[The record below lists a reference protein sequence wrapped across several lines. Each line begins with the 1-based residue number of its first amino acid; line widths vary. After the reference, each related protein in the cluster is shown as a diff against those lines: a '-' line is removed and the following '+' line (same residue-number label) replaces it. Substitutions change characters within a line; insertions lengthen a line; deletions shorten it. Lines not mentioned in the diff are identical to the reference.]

1 VGKVSIVHWAQSFK
15 EKIMKLKTGITVAIA
30 TFLMGYHL
38 VAAAA
43 VESKFKLAVV
53 KDAPGASELKAGDV
67 STSLYFAQKSSKSDP
82 YEQAMTLCVAKLTLG
97 ALDDAKSACTE
108 AVNFDYSISSN
119 DRKKAQLKA
128 FAYNNRAI
136 VHYMASDVNAAMA
149 DFNQAIKLADE
160 SSIKANFN
168 RFIYEVATSAMMK

>member
-1 VGKVSIVHWAQSFK
+1 MK
-15 EKIMKLKTGITVAIA
+15 KLKTGITVAIA

-38 VAAAA
+38 VAAAS

-67 STSLYFAQKSSKSDP
+67 KTSLNFAQKSGISDP

-97 ALDDAKSACTE
+97 ALDDAKAACTE
-108 AVNFDYSISSN
+108 AVNFDYSVSSN
-119 DRKKAQLKA
+119 NRKKAQLKA

-136 VHYMASDVNAAMA
+136 VNYLANDVNAAMS
-149 DFNQAIKLADE
+149 DFNRAITLADE

-168 RFIYEVATSAMMK
+168 RFIYEIATSTLMK